1 MLLPYLFFLPICR
14 PWIFQYSMY
23 FFRSHFICSLSFFRS
38 APSIQCLILKLW
50 NNGKAY
56 IIIST
61 YVNNDRK
68 MKKWRR
74 ETKQRQRKECTKTL
88 PIKALAVGRFHIYF
102 IKVCFHIDNRLF
114 NERQREGGEGEVQI
128 EAHFKLTPG
137 LIKQIYVLDG
147 GFYFFF

>member
-1 MLLPYLFFLPICR
+1 M
-14 PWIFQYSMY
+14 
-23 FFRSHFICSLSFFRS
+23 
-38 APSIQCLILKLW
+38 
-50 NNGKAY
+50 
-56 IIIST
+56 
-61 YVNNDRK
+61 
-68 MKKWRR
+68 
-74 ETKQRQRKECTKTL
+74 KQRQRKECTKTL

-128 EAHFKLTPG
+128 EAHFKLTSG